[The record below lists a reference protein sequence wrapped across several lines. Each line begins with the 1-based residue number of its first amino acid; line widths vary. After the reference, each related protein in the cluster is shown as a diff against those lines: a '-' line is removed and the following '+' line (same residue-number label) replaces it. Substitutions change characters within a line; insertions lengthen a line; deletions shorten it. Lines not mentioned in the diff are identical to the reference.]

1 MFVSIILNTCFTS
14 WLITF
19 IHSSKNLNG
28 LIFQD
33 IKNENGNKAVSV
45 HEDTIVH
52 VIENSSD
59 MKNTATRHNK
69 IKPHGW
75 NKTKCYLFLF
85 FILLFFVW
93 VIVYYAWNQGYIS
106 QLIQFTEWHIY
117 QRIFEIS
124 NFARVKI
131 RSLSWS
137 TEGIRSNTTSV

>member
-1 MFVSIILNTCFTS
+1 MSESEVKIEVMLDDPKANNETSGGDGASCLNSQGHEGLDDINIQEMTCCTKT
-14 WLITF
+14 L
-19 IHSSKNLNG
+19 
-28 LIFQD
+28 D

-106 QLIQFTEWHIY
+106 QLIQFTE
-117 QRIFEIS
+117 
-124 NFARVKI
+124 
-131 RSLSWS
+131 
-137 TEGIRSNTTSV
+137 